1 MSQRVEETLLALL
14 SQVREGES
22 ISPNDVAK
30 TVDAENWRREL
41 PKVRAIAIGLARQ
54 GRVDILRKG
63 KPADPDDVRGI
74 YRLRLSRAEA

>member
-30 TVDAENWRREL
+30 AVDPENWRREL
-41 PKVRAIAIGLARQ
+41 PKVKAVAIGLARQ
-54 GRVDILRKG
+54 GRIDLLRKG

-74 YRLRLSRAEA
+74 YRLRMAQ